1 MNDGTKSGA
10 APGALLNQV
19 LHLLGEGGIHST
31 AELARRLGVSEGL
44 VTAMAA
50 DLMRHGYLAPIAL
63 DCGTTCSGC
72 WAPRSRGVET
82 SAVAR
87 GLGTAESCG
96 RSETA
101 IPTLTLTPK
110 GRQASARMR

>member
-1 MNDGTKSGA
+1 
-10 APGALLNQV
+10 
-19 LHLLGEGGIHST
+19 
-31 AELARRLGVSEGL
+31 
-44 VTAMAA
+44 
-50 DLMRHGYLAPIAL
+50 
-63 DCGTTCSGC
+63 
-72 WAPRSRGVET
+72 
-82 SAVAR
+82 VAR